1 MVRCIK
7 RLCKIGG
14 SMKRH
19 IQCALSIIA
28 SMLFI
33 NLCTAE
39 EFNIILKSKWCDL
52 DGNCTKVND
61 FGGKW
66 VLVGSITFKKRCK
79 DPICIETIS
88 LHWNG
93 EQLDNL
99 IASLYKKNLEKDH
112 FLPIEENLVC
122 DGTWNKTKQTLLL
135 NFDEKENL
143 APTTIFYLVLT
154 VPESIEP
161 ILKNGFFSLEEH
173 YLPKPFKQ
181 CAQTE
186 KLSLAINTTPS
197 KNHSFA
203 P

>member
-1 MVRCIK
+1 MR
-7 RLCKIGG
+7 R
-14 SMKRH
+14 R
-19 IQCALSIIA
+19 IQYALAIIISVLPIYVCA
-28 SMLFI
+28 
-33 NLCTAE
+33 TE

-52 DGNCTKVND
+52 DGNCTKVQE

-93 EQLDNL
+93 EPLDNL
-99 IASLYKKNLEKDH
+99 LASLYKKNLEKDA
-112 FLPIEENLVC
+112 FLPIEENLIC
-122 DGTWNKTKQTLLL
+122 DGIWNKNKQTLIL

-186 KLSLAINTTPS
+186 KLSLAINVTSAKSPFS
-197 KNHSFA
+197 